1 MKKFKFKL
9 ETLLNI
15 KIQEEDLKRIE
26 LAAEIERLNR
36 EIAKMDLLVRE
47 KNEKIDDYKRLL
59 NLSITASKIKE
70 YNYYILKLNQKI
82 EEQGLYI
89 KIVEENVDKIRS
101 ELIEI
106 SRERKILEKL
116 RAKKLDAY
124 RKELAR
130 EEQKVIDEIVS
141 YRYNPG
147 LTG

>member
-141 YRYNPG
+141 YRSNPG